1 MKLERI
7 KNFKLYKLNST
18 YFDCFSQQLL
28 TLTYFYNQEYWKS
41 FLNQSIVFVNSKKEY
56 LSSYINVNPNLME
69 SMYEYYG
76 IYFEKDNKFNICKL
90 DEVRS
95 LYLVNFSISFYKP
108 CCNIPTHDIN
118 DKHSFIVYKKDNKHI
133 YIHDNFYKL
142 NDYRMPIDIF
152 LKGCRDVYKVQ
163 MNSSLI
169 RLNARELLE
178 MYIINRT
185 ENPTN
190 KIFESLFEI
199 LQQNHRIMIDNTFFI
214 QLKEIYSIKYKEY
227 LLIKEYQNIMHD
239 KYIQIIADKIK
250 SSAESWREIWYKLM
264 KSYLRENEI
273 NQEVLL
279 NEIKKMIHFSAIE
292 NNLFYELLLIKNNA
306 DYSMK
311 NLVEKYINDYLKVD
325 NFIDRKVKII

>member
-199 LQQNHRIMIDNTFFI
+199 LQQNHRIMIDNTF
-214 QLKEIYSIKYKEY
+214 
-227 LLIKEYQNIMHD
+227 
-239 KYIQIIADKIK
+239 
-250 SSAESWREIWYKLM
+250 
-264 KSYLRENEI
+264 
-273 NQEVLL
+273 
-279 NEIKKMIHFSAIE
+279 
-292 NNLFYELLLIKNNA
+292 LFN
-306 DYSMK
+306 
-311 NLVEKYINDYLKVD
+311 
-325 NFIDRKVKII
+325 